1 MQSFAKGEIDIL
13 VSTTVIEV
21 GVNVPNA
28 SVMII
33 EHAERF
39 GLSQLHQLRGRIGR
53 GSRQS
58 YCILMPDHAVSESGA
73 VRLKTMERTTD
84 GFEIAEV
91 DLKLRG
97 PGDFLGTKQS
107 GLPDFRFGDIIQD
120 QDLLELAKKQARE
133 LMEQDFLLSKQ
144 EHLELKHFFESYHRE
159 KQQFYGLA

>member
-1 MQSFAKGEIDIL
+1 
-13 VSTTVIEV
+13 
-21 GVNVPNA
+21 
-28 SVMII
+28 
-33 EHAERF
+33 
-39 GLSQLHQLRGRIGR
+39 
-53 GSRQS
+53 
-58 YCILMPDHAVSESGA
+58 MPDHAVSESGA

>member
-1 MQSFAKGEIDIL
+1 
-13 VSTTVIEV
+13 
-21 GVNVPNA
+21 
-28 SVMII
+28 
-33 EHAERF
+33 
-39 GLSQLHQLRGRIGR
+39 
-53 GSRQS
+53 
-58 YCILMPDHAVSESGA
+58 MPDHAVSKSGA

-133 LMEQDFLLSKQ
+133 LMKQDFLLSKQ
-144 EHLELKHFFESYHRE
+144 EHLELKHFFESYHRG
-159 KQQFYGLA
+159 KKLFYGLA